1 MPETIFA
8 NNNVQILKATLI
20 GWLFFIFLS
29 SVTVIGMHHASG
41 INSKIP
47 TIPDITKAQQVI
59 IISTFAATS
68 KPDEELLVFVSLG
81 LFAAQPQ
88 FGHTIASSHNS
99 LPHLQQYFI

>member
-8 NNNVQILKATLI
+8 NNNVQTLKVMLI

-47 TIPDITKAQQVI
+47 TYA
-59 IISTFAATS
+59 ISSVA
-68 KPDEELLVFVSLG
+68 
-81 LFAAQPQ
+81 
-88 FGHTIASSHNS
+88 
-99 LPHLQQYFI
+99 